1 MDVWSRSIVQNK
13 FAPSL
18 VLLLLCWKVSF
29 LSSKCMIR
37 CIDIFASVM
46 IFLHNEWEILLH
58 FVENKNT
65 GKKKRF
71 LLLRGGKLRGGDT
84 AGWRGDIMI
93 RTSVFG
99 WRTFP

>member
-1 MDVWSRSIVQNK
+1 
-13 FAPSL
+13 
-18 VLLLLCWKVSF
+18 
-29 LSSKCMIR
+29 MIR

-71 LLLRGGKLRGGDT
+71 LLLRGGKLRGGDA